1 MKSRCCEV
9 SFEAGKLHLFY
20 LKDKAACHERCSH
33 TVIITY
39 CLRTITPLVGRI
51 GLKLFFFFFKSNKQG
66 NFVLLDSWFKF
77 NA

>member
-20 LKDKAACHERCSH
+20 LKDKAACHECCSH

-39 CLRTITPLVGRI
+39 YLRSIRTLVGRI
-51 GLKLFFFFFKSNKQG
+51 GLDLFFSKSNKQG
-66 NFVLLDSWFKF
+66 NFVLLDSWFKL